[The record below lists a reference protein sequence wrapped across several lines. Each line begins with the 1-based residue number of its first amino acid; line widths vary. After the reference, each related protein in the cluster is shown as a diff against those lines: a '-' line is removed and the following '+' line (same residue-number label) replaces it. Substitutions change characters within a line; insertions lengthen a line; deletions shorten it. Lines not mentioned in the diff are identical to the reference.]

1 MTFKEQIAEDIE
13 NIFFN
18 IDEFGTIHKINEI
31 EYTIVVDN
39 QALLERQLKDEIENI
54 FLGDILFFI
63 RKSDLDYIP
72 IIDDRINFD
81 GLNYQVSKVT
91 QNFGILEIILKGNF
105 GV

>member
-1 MTFKEQIAEDIE
+1 MTFKEQITEDIE

-18 IDEFGTIHKINEI
+18 VDEFGAVHKINGI

-39 QALLERQLKDEIENI
+39 QSLLERQLKDEIENI

-63 RKSDLDYIP
+63 KESDLGYIP
-72 IIDDRINFD
+72 IADDRINFD

>member
-1 MTFKEQIAEDIE
+1 MTFKEQIEEDIE

-18 IDEFGTIHKINEI
+18 ADEFGAVHKINGI

-39 QALLERQLKDEIENI
+39 QTLLERQLKSGIENI

-63 RKSDLDYIP
+63 KKCDLGYIP
-72 IIDDRINFD
+72 IVDDRINFD

-91 QNFGILEIILKGNF
+91 QNFGILEIILKGIF